1 MCIQKCC
8 KPCFSIARSARD
20 VLRATSQHFS
30 AFQSSNATALILK
43 QPTHTDDCAHTH
55 LQGQLCTL
63 LLPPSQS
70 ILWPALPTA
79 WVDLS
84 PIVLCIFRSW
94 LAYERT
100 AHPAALE
107 QASAEPITHSLLSSL
122 FLVLRRIGLTNP
134 PSTLAHQHQSQQAVH
149 AAACSLLPE
158 LCQLAA
164 CQGCHASMA
173 ASLIPV
179 MLRACLLSPSD
190 ALPVVSEHLHLVQAM
205 SHAFH
210 AHSAALRASQSQS
223 GPDTPSGAMAGHA
236 NADLEGTLEG
246 ALLALALHLAQSA
259 LSAQML
265 LDQGA
270 AEFVPALAKWLLRP
284 HGGQFFLCQHS

>member
-1 MCIQKCC
+1 MH
-8 KPCFSIARSARD
+8 
-20 VLRATSQHFS
+20 V
-30 AFQSSNATALILK
+30 
-43 QPTHTDDCAHTH
+43 
-55 LQGQLCTL
+55 QGQLCTL

-70 ILWPALPTA
+70 ILWPVALPTA
-79 WVDLS
+79 WVDFS
-84 PIVLCIFRSW
+84 PTVLCIFRSW

-134 PSTLAHQHQSQQAVH
+134 PSTLAHHHQSQQGVH

-210 AHSAALRASQSQS
+210 AHSAALRASQSQG

-259 LSAQML
+259 LGAQML